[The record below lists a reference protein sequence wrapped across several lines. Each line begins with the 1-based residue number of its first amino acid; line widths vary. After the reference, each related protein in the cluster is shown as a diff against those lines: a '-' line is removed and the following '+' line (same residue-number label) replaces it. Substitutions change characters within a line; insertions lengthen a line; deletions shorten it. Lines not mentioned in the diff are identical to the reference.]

1 MSIAAKIRLMA
12 VALLLSA
19 SLLPARAAPL
29 AAPAGD
35 VVLTVSGAVAE
46 TNGSGEARFDMAML
60 RALPATEFTTT
71 TIWTDG
77 SKIRFTGVLLKD
89 LLAAV
94 GANGETVHAVALNDY
109 AIDMPLADAMS
120 GGPLLAYEVNGQ
132 PMPVRD
138 KGPLWIVY
146 PYDSDAQY
154 RSELAYSRS
163 IWQLARL
170 EIGD

>member
-1 MSIAAKIRLMA
+1 
-12 VALLLSA
+12 
-19 SLLPARAAPL
+19 
-29 AAPAGD
+29 
-35 VVLTVSGAVAE
+35 
-46 TNGSGEARFDMAML
+46 MAML
-60 RALPATEFTTT
+60 KALPATEFTTT

-77 SKIRFTGVLLKD
+77 KIRFTGVLLKD

-94 GANGETVHAVALNDY
+94 GANGKTVHAVALNDY

-132 PMPVRD
+132 SMPVRD

>member
-1 MSIAAKIRLMA
+1 MSIVAKFRLVAAAI
-12 VALLLSA
+12 LLSA
-19 SLLPARAAPL
+19 GLMPAL
-29 AAPAGD
+29 AASLDAPTGD
-35 VVLTVSGAVAE
+35 VVLTISGAITE
-46 TNGSGEARFDMAML
+46 TNRSGEARFDMAML
-60 RALPATEFTTT
+60 KALPATEFTTT

-77 SKIRFTGVLLKD
+77 KIRFTGVLLKD

-94 GANGETVHAVALNDY
+94 GAHGKSVHAVALNDY

-132 PMPVRD
+132 PMSVRD

-146 PYDSDAQY
+146 PYDADADY

>member
-1 MSIAAKIRLMA
+1 MSIVAKLRLVA
-12 VALLLSA
+12 VALLLSV
-19 SLLPARAAPL
+19 SLLPAHAAPL

-35 VVLTVSGAVAE
+35 VVLTISGGVAE
-46 TNGSGEARFDMAML
+46 TNGDGEARFDMAML
-60 RALPATEFTTT
+60 KALPATEFTTT

-77 SKIRFTGVLLKD
+77 KIRFTGVLLKD

-94 GANGETVHAVALNDY
+94 GAHGKTVHAVALNDY

-120 GGPLLAYEVNGQ
+120 GGPLLAYAVNGQ

-138 KGPLWIVY
+138 KGQLWIVY
-146 PYDSDAQY
+146 PYDSDAKY

-163 IWQLARL
+163 IWQLARI